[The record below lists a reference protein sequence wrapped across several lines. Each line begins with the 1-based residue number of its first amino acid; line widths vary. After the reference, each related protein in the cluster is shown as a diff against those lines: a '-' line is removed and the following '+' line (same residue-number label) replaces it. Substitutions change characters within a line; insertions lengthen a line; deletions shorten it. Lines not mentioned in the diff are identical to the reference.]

1 MECDLAAGPE
11 FSLERVGCGP
21 ITDWDLEYFRL
32 KNDENGPKIEKI
44 PGIHCLTSSG
54 EGIGPPGGL
63 AVVPAMKIDKFF
75 DILI

>member
-32 KNDENGPKIEKI
+32 KM
-44 PGIHCLTSSG
+44 
-54 EGIGPPGGL
+54 
-63 AVVPAMKIDKFF
+63 MKMGVKLKKYLGFIASRAAARALD
-75 DILI
+75 LPEAWLLSLQ